1 MTPRVLLVAGLCLL
15 AASERPRPPSLTL
28 VEEAFADLREVAD
41 ALGIV
46 RARGTDRST
55 ADVPLSELVGR
66 YGELRMRLETLLIAA
81 SRAVGLPAEDER
93 ALGIMER
100 VFKDDLPKDPGAA
113 NSPPAP
119 ASASDATVA
128 PDTAEGDL
136 PALQEKIYASYGR
149 AAHAVPFD
157 GETLDRLTVLARL
170 GRSNDPD
177 VRRRLFLALG
187 PVWQSVNGDGGPSSP
202 YRRLLR
208 LSTVRWAE
216 GHSPVTANLGALGVS
231 PDVMER
237 WLVAVLQA
245 WRDTAATRTL
255 EPWDYW
261 YEGGAAGRALD
272 TRVSRADLRSLNDR
286 FYASLGADI
295 GVLNVHYDLEPRSG
309 KTPVAFTDFGLRP
322 RRRGEAWAKGEPWI
336 FATYETGGF
345 DNLVELLHETG
356 HAIHIAAIRTRPAF
370 ADWPDS
376 DTFTEALADVAA
388 LEAYEP
394 DWQQRYLGAA
404 APEAASLRSK
414 YSGIVLDIAWALL
427 EVRLH
432 REPAADPNQV
442 WTEITSS
449 YLKIAPHPELSWWAM
464 RGQLVDA
471 PGYMMNYA
479 AGAIL
484 VADLRARARRLRGR
498 FTDPDPSWYP
508 WLSDRLYRFG
518 LERTSRQ
525 VILDFIGR
533 ELSPEALLAD
543 LARLKRLKQ
552 PATWSST
559 RPAACMKA

>member
-1 MTPRVLLVAGLCLL
+1 MTARAAVVMGLCLL
-15 AASERPRPPSLTL
+15 AASERPRPPSLTQL
-28 VEEAFADLREVAD
+28 EEAFADLREIAD

-55 ADVPLSELVGR
+55 ADVPVSELLRR
-66 YGELRMRLETLLIAA
+66 YGELRLRLETLLSAS
-81 SRAVGLPAEDER
+81 SRALGLSPEDER
-93 ALGIMER
+93 ARAVMER
-100 VFKDDLPKDPGAA
+100 VFKDDLPKDAGAVD
-113 NSPPAP
+113 SPSAS

-136 PALQEKIYASYGR
+136 PALQERIYASYGR
-149 AAHAVPFD
+149 AAHAVVFD

-170 GRSNDPD
+170 GRSNDTEA
-177 VRRRLFLALG
+177 RRRLFLALG
-187 PVWQSVNGDGGPSSP
+187 PVWASVNGDGGPSSP

-208 LSTVRWAE
+208 LSSARWAE
-216 GHSPVTANLGALGVS
+216 GHSPVTANLSALGIS

-261 YEGGAAGRALD
+261 YHGGAAGRALEP
-272 TRVSRADLRSLNDR
+272 RVPRADLRSLNDR
-286 FYASLGADI
+286 FYASLGADM
-295 GVLNVHYDLEPRSG
+295 GVLNVHYDLEPRPG

-322 RRRGEAWAKGEPWI
+322 RRRGGAWTAGEPWI

-404 APEAASLRSK
+404 APAAESLRSK
-414 YSGIVLDIAWALL
+414 YSGIVLDVAWALF

-484 VADLRARARRLRGR
+484 VADLRARARELRGR
-498 FTDPDPSWYP
+498 FTDPDPSWYR
-508 WLSDRLYRFG
+508 WLSDRIYRFG

-525 VILDFIGR
+525 VIVDFLGR

-543 LARLKRLKQ
+543 LARLK
-552 PATWSST
+552 P
-559 RPAACMKA
+559 PGV